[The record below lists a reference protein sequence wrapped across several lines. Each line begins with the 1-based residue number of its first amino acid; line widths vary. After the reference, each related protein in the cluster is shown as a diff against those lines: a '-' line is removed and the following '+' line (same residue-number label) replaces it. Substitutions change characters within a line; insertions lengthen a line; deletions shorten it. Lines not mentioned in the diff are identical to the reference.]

1 MKKLA
6 ITALCLSL
14 LLLTACGKEDTSSAA
29 EIQRQYSL
37 IATAQME
44 AELTYH
50 SGGEERCFTLQCDYT
65 PEKSEVTVTAPE
77 TVAGVSSTVTG
88 EELTLHY
95 EGESASVGDKS
106 GLSPLAALPQMLRAV
121 GTGYLLEEGSET
133 LGDIPCCRLKV
144 DTTMGGEGVQC
155 SVWIDEATL
164 LPRYCEFSTD
174 GETVMSINMLAF
186 SCTLQEENAEE

>member
-77 TVAGVSSTVTG
+77 TVAGVSATVVSSTV
-88 EELTLHY
+88 
-95 EGESASVGDKS
+95 SS
-106 GLSPLAALPQMLRAV
+106 GRGTRAV
-121 GTGYLLEEGSET
+121 
-133 LGDIPCCRLKV
+133 
-144 DTTMGGEGVQC
+144 
-155 SVWIDEATL
+155 
-164 LPRYCEFSTD
+164 
-174 GETVMSINMLAF
+174 
-186 SCTLQEENAEE
+186 

>member
-6 ITALCLSL
+6 ITALCLLL
-14 LLLTACGKEDTSSAA
+14 LLLTACGKEDASPAA

-77 TVAGVSSTVTG
+77 TVAGVSATVTG

-133 LGDIPCCRLKV
+133 LGETPCCRLVV
-144 DTTMGGEGVQC
+144 DTTMGGEQVTC
-155 SVWIDEATL
+155 SVWIDEETL
-164 LPRYCEFSTD
+164 LPRYCEFSSD
-174 GETVMSINMLAF
+174 GETIMSVKMLAF